1 MTLSA
6 AVAAVSITAAVTIS
20 AAETAVSL
28 TAVPTLSAATAAVSF
43 TASATCSTAETGLD
57 GPGTFPVSVSDAADA
72 CTDSASGAF
81 TDSAAGASG
90 FASAASGPCVC
101 TAGCTT
107 LRSVSCFFRGF
118 SCSFSFCEARKASSS
133 PGLST
138 LPRSQRLPVIH
149 VSPVEKVTTLRRQW
163 FSHPLQTSPLTCV
176 KEKS

>member
-57 GPGTFPVSVSDAADA
+57 GPGTFPVSDAADA